1 MNARAVGHALHWP
14 QSWRATAWAV
24 VISAV
29 VSGAGGCGTVSEGSD
44 LTRGK
49 SPSGGSGERA
59 REAVPLP
66 MPPAPRL
73 MTVEAAVMQEAGRC

>member
-14 QSWRATAWAV
+14 QSWRTTVWAV
-24 VISAV
+24 LISALV
-29 VSGAGGCGTVSEGSD
+29 TGAGGCGTVSEGSD
-44 LTRGK
+44 LSRGK
-49 SPSGGSGERA
+49 SPSGGSGERT

-73 MTVEAAVMQEAGRC
+73 MTVESGATREWQAS